1 MRVIYVDVDQGMT
14 WTLKPLAV
22 CTCQQLIIVF
32 LNGKQKQ
39 TVTLEDPIKVNMVLL
54 ATHGDQHPL
63 YTR

>member
-1 MRVIYVDVDQGMT
+1 MDIEAIGCVHLSTVDNCIY
-14 WTLKPLAV
+14 L
-22 CTCQQLIIVF
+22 F